1 MADLPTQPA
10 SDLGPE
16 PIDLPAAPLIE
27 PDQGWI
33 VDDEPTAV
41 ASQAV
46 GDVGPLSAEESAVHV
61 VGEDEAPGLSWDES
75 PGYVEEDPGELPAP
89 GDPSAP

>member
-1 MADLPTQPA
+1 MADLPTQSA
-10 SDLGPE
+10 SDPWPE
-16 PIDLPAAPLIE
+16 PADLPAAPLIE

-33 VDDEPTAV
+33 VDDEPAVV
-41 ASQAV
+41 ASQAG

-75 PGYVEEDPGELPAP
+75 PGYLEEDPAELPSP
-89 GDPSAP
+89 GEPSSP